1 MQQTLVRCT
10 PYVLV
15 HVADVQP
22 PLKTYDHFGNTFS
35 DYPLETGSYQQQH
48 YPQDRSIDQYQLQPQ
63 SSQPLPSPSE
73 SIDSLNGQQPYP
85 TTPMSIQYLQLPI
98 PPMNPP
104 NYYQS
109 GIHRPDARQ
118 DMNQTRQPV
127 HQSPHMQS
135 GNVNVNG
142 NGQPPNQRYVPPHHN
157 YSSDGSPVG
166 YGYNGNQQSGYSQY
180 QQSPYSPY
188 QPLAPPVHQ
197 IPGPPGPSGYMVS
210 PPSKDI
216 SVSTH
221 GQSQSRKIAPKKRTT
236 TSPKKKNSPTDSMS
250 QGQGREK
257 WKWDVPDEV
266 YARMNSEEK
275 KQVRNRCGARAFRA
289 KRKGRSILDST
300 PSLSLSFLSLFRSCW
315 KNADKQRKTHQGQQ
329 VPNT

>member
-1 MQQTLVRCT
+1 M
-10 PYVLV
+10 
-15 HVADVQP
+15 
-22 PLKTYDHFGNTFS
+22 
-35 DYPLETGSYQQQH
+35 
-48 YPQDRSIDQYQLQPQ
+48 
-63 SSQPLPSPSE
+63 SS
-73 SIDSLNGQQPYP
+73 
-85 TTPMSIQYLQLPI
+85 QYLQLPMPQI
-98 PPMNPP
+98 QMNPP

-109 GIHRPDARQ
+109 GGHRSDTQGQGQSQSQGRPI
-118 DMNQTRQPV
+118 

-135 GNVNVNG
+135 GTSNGNGNGNG
-142 NGQPPNQRYVPPHHN
+142 NGQRYIPPPHG

-166 YGYNGNQQSGYSQY
+166 YGYNATPQSAYNHY

-197 IPGPPGPSGYMVS
+197 LPGQPGPSGYMVS
-210 PPSKDI
+210 PPSKDMP
-216 SVSTH
+216 VLAH

-250 QGQGREK
+250 QSQGREK

-289 KRKGRSILDST
+289 KRKGTSS
-300 PSLSLSFLSLFRSCW
+300 SLSLDMTMLTNSGRRIKGSKYRTP
-315 KNADKQRKTHQGQQ
+315 KTTSNDPPSSTQCSQSKIR
-329 VPNT
+329 

>member
-1 MQQTLVRCT
+1 MQHTLAS
-10 PYVLV
+10 PSSIPKK
-15 HVADVQP
+15 VANNQP
-22 PLKTYDHFGNTFS
+22 PLKPYDHFGNTVTN
-35 DYPLETGSYQQQH
+35 YPLDTGSYQPQH
-48 YPQDRSIDQYQLQPQ
+48 YPQDRSIDQYQLQSQ
-63 SSQPLPSPSE
+63 SDSNQPLPSPSE
-73 SIDSLNGQQPYP
+73 SIDSISGQPYP
-85 TTPMSIQYLQLPI
+85 TPPMSSQYLQLPMPQI
-98 PPMNPP
+98 QMNPP

-109 GIHRPDARQ
+109 GGHRSDTQGQSQGRPI
-118 DMNQTRQPV
+118 

-135 GNVNVNG
+135 NNVNG
-142 NGQPPNQRYVPPHHN
+142 NGNGNGNQRYIPPPHG

-166 YGYNGNQQSGYSQY
+166 YGYNATPQSAYSHY

-197 IPGPPGPSGYMVS
+197 LPGQPGPSGYMVS
-210 PPSKDI
+210 PPSKDMP
-216 SVSTH
+216 VLAH

-250 QGQGREK
+250 QSQGREK

-289 KRKGRSILDST
+289 KRKGTSPPST
-300 PSLSLSFLSLFRSCW
+300 LHFL
-315 KNADKQRKTHQGQQ
+315 ADKQRKTHQEQQ

>member
-1 MQQTLVRCT
+1 MQQTLVGCT
-10 PYVLV
+10 PRMLE
-15 HVADVQP
+15 HVAEVQP

-48 YPQDRSIDQYQLQPQ
+48 YPQDRSIGQYQLQPQ
-63 SSQPLPSPSE
+63 SNQPLPSPSE
-73 SIDSLNGQQPYP
+73 SIDSVNGQQPYP

-109 GIHRPDARQ
+109 GGHRPDTRQ
-118 DMNQTRQPV
+118 DMNQIRQPA
-127 HQSPHMQS
+127 HPSPHMQS
-135 GNVNVNG
+135 ENGNVNG
-142 NGQPPNQRYVPPHHN
+142 NGQPPNQRYVPPHHG

-166 YGYNGNQQSGYSQY
+166 YGYNANQQSGYSQY

-210 PPSKDI
+210 PPLKNTA
-216 SVSTH
+216 VSA
-221 GQSQSRKIAPKKRTT
+221 QSQSRKIAPKRRT
-236 TSPKKKNSPTDSMS
+236 TSPKKKNSPTDTMS
-250 QGQGREK
+250 LGREK

-289 KRKGRSILDST
+289 KRKGMSSS
-300 PSLSLSFLSLFRSCW
+300 PFS
-315 KNADKQRKTHQGQQ
+315 
-329 VPNT
+329 